1 MQVFLAGTPVTVQ
14 SEFFDRSGNPLEVA
28 SATYRVLGHA
38 GEELQAEVV
47 LFGDGVEVITP
58 KQPEPPTPDVPADQG
73 QEQTPPTEEVQP
85 DPEPEQPTDPER
97 PVEPQP
103 EPAEAEP
110 TEPEPEPEQPVEPQP
125 EPTDPVEPE
134 PVEPEPQPE
143 PEPTEPE
150 ILPGEEGLRTFS
162 LYGGIASTS
171 VEAPG
176 SELVDPAPALEQT
189 PEAQQPP
196 FEGEQPLEVPP
207 AVMPTSVTIPAELNV
222 IAALDPDSI
231 ESGDMDAVSVRELR
245 TVEFRLKLLG
255 GNVVLRKVVYALEP
269 SDVLITGLNS
279 FQTYSEAELV
289 ALSIPN
295 MPGWDGADEQ
305 ARIAALIEAR
315 LRINRLQFRDVSRGQ
330 SYLGGEAL
338 VGDLSLLAPR
348 EFKNLSA
355 RLRAALC
362 KAQVAEADTLLG
374 GDPESERRRSGLV
387 HETVGESAQ
396 TWRASKPLELPV
408 SRKALSYLSGFIT
421 MSRKVGRS

>member
-47 LFGDGVEVITP
+47 LFGDGVEVIAP
-58 KQPEPPTPDVPADQG
+58 KQPEPPAPDVPADQG
-73 QEQTPPTEEVQP
+73 QEQVPPTEGAQP
-85 DPEPEQPTDPER
+85 DPEPE
-97 PVEPQP
+97 
-103 EPAEAEP
+103 
-110 TEPEPEPEQPVEPQP
+110 PEQ
-125 EPTDPVEPE
+125 

-143 PEPTEPE
+143 PEPTEPQPE
-150 ILPGEEGLRTFS
+150 PETLPGEEGLRMFS

-171 VEAPG
+171 VELPE
-176 SELVDPAPALEQT
+176 SELVDPAPAPEQ
-189 PEAQQPP
+189 AS
-196 FEGEQPLEVPP
+196 P

-231 ESGDMDAVSVRELR
+231 ESEDMDAVSVRELR

-330 SYLGGEAL
+330 SYLGGEVL
-338 VGDLSLLAPR
+338 VGDLSLLTPR

-374 GDPESERRRSGLV
+374 GDPEFERRRSGLI
-387 HETVGESAQ
+387 HETVGESEQ
-396 TWRASKPLELPV
+396 TWRASKPLELPI

-421 MSRKVGRS
+421 MSRKVGRA

>member
-1 MQVFLAGTPVTVQ
+1 MQVFLAGTPVTVN

-28 SATYRVLGHA
+28 SATYRVLGNA
-38 GEELQAEVV
+38 GEELQAEVA

-73 QEQTPPTEEVQP
+73 QEQVPPTEEVQP
-85 DPEPEQPTDPER
+85 
-97 PVEPQP
+97 
-103 EPAEAEP
+103 
-110 TEPEPEPEQPVEPQP
+110 TEPEPES
-125 EPTDPVEPE
+125 
-134 PVEPEPQPE
+134 
-143 PEPTEPE
+143 
-150 ILPGEEGLRTFS
+150 EGDVGVVAYS
-162 LYGGIASTS
+162 LYGARM
-171 VEAPG
+171 VEQDDAFEAP
-176 SELVDPAPALEQT
+176 VRAIPQ
-189 PEAQQPP
+189 
-196 FEGEQPLEVPP
+196 
-207 AVMPTSVTIPAELNV
+207 SVTIPAELNTIV
-222 IAALDPDSI
+222 ALDPDSI
-231 ESGDMDAVSVRELR
+231 EGEDVDVVSVRELR
-245 TVEFRLKLLG
+245 TVEFRLKLVG

-289 ALSIPN
+289 ALSIPSL
-295 MPGWDGADEQ
+295 PGWEGADEQ

-330 SYLGGEAL
+330 NHLGGELL

-348 EFKNLSA
+348 DFKNLSA